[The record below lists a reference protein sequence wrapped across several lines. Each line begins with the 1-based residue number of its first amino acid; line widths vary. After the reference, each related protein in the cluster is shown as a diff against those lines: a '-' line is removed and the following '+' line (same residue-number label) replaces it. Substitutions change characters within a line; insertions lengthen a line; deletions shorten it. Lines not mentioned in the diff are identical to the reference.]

1 MDNTC
6 HKLVKIHHSGQLSA
20 NIVCGDKLAMN
31 DNSVRA
37 YDLFPTTFSLVGKH
51 FPKSYLEIVDCNTC

>member
-1 MDNTC
+1 MDKC
-6 HKLVKIHHSGQLSA
+6 DIRI
-20 NIVCGDKLAMN
+20 IVFGDKLAMN

-37 YDLFPTTFSLVGKH
+37 YDLFPTPFSLVGKH